1 MNNTAT
7 ITPTARPVTDAA
19 RVYRPRL
26 SFFHANSKGTGSAVR
41 FELMSATGERDGAIF
56 MTLAQQKSVASGS
69 VEQGNRRYATFDWQ
83 NRITVKLNFTDLSQL
98 LLVLKGVT
106 ATIAD
111 GKGLYHDTRAATT
124 LINLTRQTE
133 PYAGYALD
141 VSRRAKDAPDATTRV
156 RIFFNN
162 VEAFG
167 LGMVLEQALSVVAF
181 GVPRGP
187 SAFGASPFCSAPS
200 TMDVSNMDLSSMDP
214 LGEDEEESAPF

>member
-7 ITPTARPVTDAA
+7 LTPTARPVTDAA
-19 RVYRPRL
+19 RAYRPRL
-26 SFFHANSKGTGSAVR
+26 SFFHANSKGTGSAAR
-41 FELMSATGERDGAIF
+41 FELVPATGERDGAIF

-141 VSRRAKDAPDATTRV
+141 VSRRAKSTPDASARV
-156 RIFFNN
+156 RIFFNG

-167 LGMVLEQALSVVAF
+167 LSMVLEQALSVVAF
-181 GVPRGP
+181 GVPRGS
-187 SAFGASPFCSAPS
+187 SAFGASPFGSDQSVDDLS
-200 TMDVSNMDLSSMDP
+200 TMDLSSMDP